1 MDKMVVTGGAGFI
14 GSNLAEHLL
23 GLGYHVT
30 VIDNLSTGRAQNLSG
45 WSEKAAGQFQFLQT
59 DINETDRLRQAFQ
72 GVSCVF
78 HLAAIPS
85 VARSIENPAATQTA
99 NINGTLSVLTAAR
112 DAGVKRVVA
121 ASSSSIYG
129 DDANLPKQED
139 RTGRC
144 LSPYALSK
152 FVTEEYCRL
161 FYKLYGL
168 ETVALRYFNVF
179 GPRQDPNSHYAA
191 VIPRFATLLLSGR
204 QPTIF
209 GDGEQSRDFTF
220 VANVIQ
226 ANLKA
231 ATAPNVAGE
240 AFNIGC
246 GTRTSL
252 NELFEKLSRIV
263 GCPIQPRY
271 EPARKGDV
279 RHSLADVRK
288 AGRMLGYSPDITLEE
303 GLQRVVDWYRTSADT
318 AGGASL

>member
-1 MDKMVVTGGAGFI
+1 MEKMVVTGGAGFI

-23 GLGYHVT
+23 GLGYCVT
-30 VIDNLSTGRAQNLSG
+30 VIDNLSTGRTQNLSG
-45 WSEKAAGQFQFLQT
+45 WSESAAGQFQFLQM

-85 VARSIENPAATQTA
+85 VSRSIENPAATQFA

-112 DAGVKRVVA
+112 DAEVKRVVA

-129 DDANLPKQED
+129 DDANLPKQEG

-168 ETVALRYFNVF
+168 ETVALRYFNIF

-191 VIPRFATLLLSGR
+191 VIPRFATLLLSGK

-231 ATAPNVAGE
+231 ATASDVAGE
-240 AFNIGC
+240 SFNIGC
-246 GTRTSL
+246 GARTSL
-252 NELFEKLSRIV
+252 NQLFEKLSRIV
-263 GCPIQPRY
+263 GSSIRPQY

-279 RHSLADVRK
+279 RHSHADISK
-288 AGRMLGYSPDITLEE
+288 AARMLGYSPDITLDA
-303 GLQRVVDWYRTSADT
+303 GLQRVVDWYRPGTDA
-318 AGGASL
+318 AGSASL

>member
-45 WSEKAAGQFQFLQT
+45 WSEKAAGHFQFLQT

>member
-1 MDKMVVTGGAGFI
+1 MERMAVTGGAGFI

-23 GLGYHVT
+23 GMGFSVT
-30 VIDNLSTGRAQNLSG
+30 VIDNLSTGREQNLSG
-45 WSEKAAGQFQFLQT
+45 WSAAAGSRFQFVLA
-59 DINETDRLRQAFQ
+59 DINDTVAMRHAFS
-72 GVSCVF
+72 GAAYVF

-85 VARSIENPAATQTA
+85 VARSVENPSATECS

-129 DDANLPKQED
+129 DDPNLPKRED
-139 RTGRC
+139 RVGRC

-161 FYKLYGL
+161 FYQLYGL

-191 VIPRFATLLLSGR
+191 VIPKFTTRMLAGEH
-204 QPTIF
+204 PIVY
-209 GDGEQSRDFTF
+209 GDGEQTRDFTF
-220 VANVIQ
+220 VANVID
-226 ANLKA
+226 ANWKA
-231 ATAPNVAGE
+231 ATGPLAAGH

-246 GTRTSL
+246 GRRTSL
-252 NELFEKLSRIV
+252 NQLIEILNAILGTRLAA
-263 GCPIQPRY
+263 RY

-279 RHSLADVRK
+279 RDSLADVNK
-288 AGRMLGYSPDITLEE
+288 AGTMLGYSPAISLET
-303 GLQRVVDWYRTSADT
+303 GLRRVVDWYRQ
-318 AGGASL
+318 GAALAP